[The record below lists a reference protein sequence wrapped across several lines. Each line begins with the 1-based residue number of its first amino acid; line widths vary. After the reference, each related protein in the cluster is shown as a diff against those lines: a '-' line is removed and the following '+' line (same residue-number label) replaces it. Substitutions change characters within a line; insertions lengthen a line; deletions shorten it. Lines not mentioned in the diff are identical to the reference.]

1 MMGTIR
7 VNGSDEVLSADTVA
21 ALLSGRGIVPGTPG
35 VAVALNGAVV
45 PSRRWDQTPLSPGDA
60 LEIIR
65 PVQGG

>member
-1 MMGTIR
+1 MTTIR
-7 VNGSDEVLSADTVA
+7 INGKDEPLAAPTVA
-21 ALLSGRGIVPGTPG
+21 ALLAERGIAPGTRG

-45 PSRRWDQTPLSPGDA
+45 PARRWTETPLGAGDA